1 MSGEKNT
8 NAAPVRDL
16 TVKQGFKLSKFLVS
30 WEMVLVYILI
40 LINLVLMVSRTNLYF
55 SAGTVQSI
63 IQSGMD
69 VCPLVLGM
77 IFILM
82 LGDID
87 VSVAAN
93 MIFASMATGL
103 CCQSGVPVIVSVL
116 IGILAGALCGAFNG
130 FFVAYVEMPAVIV
143 TIATSMLFRGIV
155 KIVLDVNVL
164 KVFPSFYTQVAW
176 LNIAGIPLALIIF
189 LLMGA
194 IFVFVLQK
202 SRFGRK
208 LYIIGN
214 NPVCAQYSGIDVRK
228 TKLTVF
234 IIMGVM
240 CGIASIF
247 FVGRMGG
254 SVSSTMGTGYEMTAI
269 AICVLGGVST
279 NGGKGKVYGPVIAT
293 LIMAFLT
300 YTLGLLGVD
309 ANTRKIVTGFI
320 LIIAVLIPN
329 VNREL
334 IANLRLKFVYKGNK
348 NVEALN
354 NKTAAE
360 VKSLK
365 EAIAAA
371 KKDTSMS
378 ETDRNAKIK
387 KCEDKIASLQKKC
400 KEQTAAWL
408 AEQKED
414 QKKAK
419 ERFAAR

>member
-1 MSGEKNT
+1 MSGENNKKT
-8 NAAPVRDL
+8 APVRDL
-16 TVKQGFKLSKFLVS
+16 TIKQGFQLSKFMVS

-40 LINLVLMVSRTNLYF
+40 LINIVLMTQKTNLYF
-55 SAGTVQSI
+55 SPGTIQAI

-69 VCPLVLGM
+69 VSPLVLGM

-87 VSVAAN
+87 VSVAAT
-93 MIFASMATGL
+93 MIFSSMVTGL
-103 CCQSGVPVIVSVL
+103 LCESGIPVIIAVL
-116 IGILAGALCGAFNG
+116 AGVLAGALCGAFNG
-130 FFVAYVEMPAVIV
+130 FCVAYMGMPAVIV

-164 KVFPSFYTQVAW
+164 KVFPGFYTTIAW
-176 LNIAGIPLALIIF
+176 VNIAGIPLALILF

-194 IFVFVLQK
+194 VFIFILQK
-202 SRFGRK
+202 SKFGRK

-214 NPVCAQYSGIDVRK
+214 NTTCAQYSGIDVKK
-228 TKLTVF
+228 TKLIVF
-234 IIMGVM
+234 TLMGTM

-254 SVSSTMGTGYEMTAI
+254 SMSSTMGTGYEMTAI

-300 YTLGLLGVD
+300 YTLGLLDVD

-329 VNREL
+329 INRQL
-334 IANLRLKFVYKGNK
+334 IANIKLKVLYKGNK

-354 NKTAAE
+354 NKTSEE
-360 VKSLK
+360 VKALK
-365 EAIAAA
+365 NNIRAI
-371 KKDTSMS
+371 KNDTALNES
-378 ETDRNAKIK
+378 DKAAKIK
-387 KCEDKIASLQKKC
+387 KCEDRITSQQKKC
-400 KEQTAAWL
+400 KEQCAVWL
-408 AEQKED
+408 QEQKED
-414 QKKAK
+414 DKKAK
-419 ERFAAR
+419 ERFAVK

>member
-8 NAAPVRDL
+8 NTAPVRDL

-30 WEMVLVYILI
+30 WEMVLLYILI
-40 LINLVLMVSRTNLYF
+40 LINLVLMASRTNLYF
-55 SAGTVQSI
+55 SQGTIQAI

-77 IFILM
+77 ILILM

-87 VSVAAN
+87 VSVAAT

-103 CCQSGVPVIVSVL
+103 CCQAGLPAFVGVIA
-116 IGILAGALCGAFNG
+116 GIAAGALCGAFNG
-130 FFVAYVEMPAVIV
+130 FFVAYVGMPAVIV

-155 KIVLDVNVL
+155 KIILDVNVL
-164 KVFPSFYTQVAW
+164 KQFPSFYTVIAW
-176 LNIAGIPLALIIF
+176 TNIAGIPLALLLF
-189 LLMGA
+189 LVMGA
-194 IFVFVLQK
+194 GFVFLPHK
-202 SRFGRK
+202 SKFGRQ

-214 NPVCAQYSGIDVRK
+214 NSTCAEYSGIDVRK
-228 TKLTVF
+228 IKLMVF
-234 IIMGVM
+234 VIMGIM

-279 NGGKGKVYGPVIAT
+279 NGGKGKVYGPIIAT

-300 YTLGLLGVD
+300 YTLGLLEVD
-309 ANTRKIVTGFI
+309 ANSRKIVTGFI

-329 VNREL
+329 VNRQL
-334 IANLRLKFVYKGNK
+334 IANLKLKFVYKGNK

-354 NKTAAE
+354 NRTAEE
-360 VKSLK
+360 VKALRNT
-365 EAIAAA
+365 IAGT
-371 KKDTSMS
+371 KKDSS
-378 ETDRNAKIK
+378 LNDADRNEKVR
-387 KCEDKIASLQKKC
+387 KCEEKIASLQKKC
-400 KEQTAAWL
+400 REQSNIWL
-408 AEQKED
+408 AEQRED
-414 QKKAK
+414 ERKAK
-419 ERFAAR
+419 ERFAAK